1 MTHAT
6 AIILE
11 DDPFWSEEIAAML
24 RDQGVQVFEAGSVDR
39 ALQLQ
44 TEHPEASFVVDI
56 ILPERDGIE
65 FIQAAR
71 AIDPDARVI
80 AVSGGGRLGADF
92 YLRLAETFGASCTLA
107 KPFNTAQ
114 LSSAWSQIQA

>member
-24 RDQGVQVFEAGSVDR
+24 RDQGVQVFEADSVDR

-114 LSSAWSQIQA
+114 FSSAWSQIQA